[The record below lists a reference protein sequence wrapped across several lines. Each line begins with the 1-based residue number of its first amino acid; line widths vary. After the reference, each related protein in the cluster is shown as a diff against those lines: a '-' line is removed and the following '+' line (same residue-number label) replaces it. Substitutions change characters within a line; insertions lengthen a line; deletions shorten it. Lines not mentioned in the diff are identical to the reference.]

1 MVQEKYMFAVKGV
14 YGGGETVQ
22 LEKMEIPVEGQC
34 DVIVTFLNPANQTET
49 NAAAADLAGRKA
61 GFQKLMKYS
70 GTLKR
75 NIDYKKELLEALD
88 EKYGRLD

>member
-1 MVQEKYMFAVKGV
+1 MFAVKGI
-14 YGGGETVQ
+14 YGGGGTVQ
-22 LEKMEIPVEGQC
+22 LEKTEIPVEGQY
-34 DVIVTFLNPANQTET
+34 DVIVTFLNPANPSET
-49 NAAAADLAGRKA
+49 NAVVEERRKA